1 MLNGSISPAA
11 FSFLYSTN
19 DGKLDRARRTSR
31 ITRDM
36 RYACKWSS
44 TPLSVHRRRHDV
56 DSLVSEIP
64 STVEHIKNKYCCEEE
79 VEEDLSN
86 VIRNVILLKG
96 KRK

>member
-11 FSFLYSTN
+11 FSFLYSKN

-31 ITRDM
+31 FTRNI
-36 RYACKWSS
+36 RYECTYS

-56 DSLVSEIP
+56 DSLVSDAP
-64 STVEHIKNKYCCEEE
+64 CTVEHIKNKYCCEEE

-86 VIRNVILLKG
+86 VIRNIILLKG